1 MKLPKYLS
9 FSSTLSPSGRGAKR
23 LCRWSP
29 ARIGRAAVR
38 VSCRPRITTGPRSIS
53 RADLSEVF
61 ALFLIYSQSGWSM
74 EFIGGV
80 EQKTFLHA
88 VFCARCALRVNKRAR
103 QFRLANFL
111 DPRHSVHPRPVQ
123 HYSESSERWV
133 CRNDQG
139 YSRGSPGFTAPAR
152 RFCVPEVT
160 WACYCNCD
168 DSASAA
174 SIAGLRGG
182 TCSEARYAVT
192 PLGSVPAISTTLWPA
207 AQRRPSAG
215 S

>member
-1 MKLPKYLS
+1 MNFSRMKRYAP
-9 FSSTLSPSGRGAKR
+9 FSGGEPADHEATKISLLFQHPQPVGARGQES
-23 LCRWSP
+23 CRWSP

-74 EFIGGV
+74 EFIGGGV
-80 EQKTFLHA
+80 QQKTFLHA
-88 VFCARCALRVNKRAR
+88 VSCARCALRVNKRAR

-139 YSRGSPGFTAPAR
+139 YSRGAPGFTAPAR

-160 WACYCNCD
+160 WACCCNCG
-168 DSASAA
+168 DSAAAA
-174 SIAGLRGG
+174 SIAGLRGRDVLG
-182 TCSEARYAVT
+182 STLRRYAI
-192 PLGSVPAISTTLWPA
+192 G
-207 AQRRPSAG
+207 
-215 S
+215 